1 MIGVEYDDEYA
12 VQEVFQLLKVP
23 WEWYTPASAST
34 YDVVIAK
41 NGHIPK
47 ACNVIDLAG
56 NDLIKKIADTLNE
69 GLPPSRRPI
78 CEEYLDALRQQ
89 LKRFTPLIEIPP
101 VPWGYNYSL
110 ALTHDV
116 DITSVRERSFPSVLY
131 AAYNCFR
138 QRKFLEG
145 TRIIL
150 AKLGLVEDPWNLFV
164 AWRALEEKHQVKS
177 TFYFLPRSG
186 HAGIGS
192 PKIRAGHYS
201 IDNLPIEELTLGGWE
216 VGIHGIDNWID
227 KASADA
233 ERISLSRDARVRVGT
248 RVHWLHFDEGTWQIL
263 DDAGYEYDST
273 FGYNEDVGF
282 RAGTLQVY
290 KPRGVE
296 RLLELPLHIQDV
308 SLFGRH
314 CWLTT
319 EEGCKRVD
327 CLGLDTDEAHR
338 ICNEI
343 LDQALRYG
351 GVVTVLW
358 HSDCLAAPRDWG
370 DVYTGILNRAKS
382 DNAWIT
388 RAIDIVDWFR
398 TRRRVQLGYSRSKDR
413 LSITV
418 AGLEPVRSLP
428 PLRLRVHVDPERV
441 RYIDGEYIC
450 GDEYVDIRC
459 DREQVS
465 VVWV

>member
-47 ACNVIDLAG
+47 ACNVIDLTG

-398 TRRRVQLGYSRSKDR
+398 MRRRVQLGYSRSKDR

-428 PLRLRVHVDPERV
+428 PLRLRVHVDPEQV
-441 RYIDGEYIC
+441 RHIDAEYVC
-450 GDEYVDIRC
+450 GDGFVDIRC
-459 DREQVS
+459 DRERVS
-465 VVWV
+465 VVLA

>member
-23 WEWYTPASAST
+23 WEWYTPTST
-34 YDVVIAK
+34 YDVVITK
-41 NGHIPK
+41 NSHISD
-47 ACNVIDLAG
+47 ACNVINLAN
-56 NDLIKKIADTLNE
+56 NDLIKKVADTLND
-69 GLPPSRRPI
+69 GLPRNRTPI
-78 CEEYLDALRQQ
+78 CEEYLEALRQQ
-89 LKRFTPLIEIPP
+89 IKRFSPLIEIPP
-101 VPWGYNYSL
+101 IPWGYTYSL

-116 DITSVRERSFPSVLY
+116 DITSVRERSVPSVLY
-131 AAYNCFR
+131 AAYNCIL
-138 QRKFLEG
+138 QRRPLEG
-145 TRIIL
+145 ARIVL
-150 AKLGLVEDPWNLFV
+150 AKLGLAEDPWDLFET
-164 AWRALEEKHQVKS
+164 WRELEERHQVKS
-177 TFYFLPRSG
+177 TFYFLPQSG

-201 IDNLPIEELTLGGWE
+201 IDDVPIKELTAGGWE
-216 VGIHGIDNWID
+216 VGVHGIDNWID
-227 KASADA
+227 RGSANA
-233 ERISLSRDARVRVGT
+233 ERISLLKDARVKVGT

-308 SLFGRH
+308 SLFGRY

-319 EEGCKRVD
+319 EKGCERVD
-327 CLGLDTDEAHR
+327 CLRLDEDEAYR
-338 ICNEI
+338 TCSEI
-343 LDQALRYG
+343 LDQAMRHG

-370 DVYTGILNRAKS
+370 DVYTGIINRAKA

-388 RAIDIVDWFR
+388 RAIDVVDWFR
-398 TRRRVQLGYSRSKDR
+398 MRRCVRLDYSK
-413 LSITV
+413 TK
-418 AGLEPVRSLP
+418 
-428 PLRLRVHVDPERV
+428 
-441 RYIDGEYIC
+441 
-450 GDEYVDIRC
+450 
-459 DREQVS
+459 
-465 VVWV
+465 

>member
-1 MIGVEYDDEYA
+1 MIGVEHDDEYA

-23 WEWYTPASAST
+23 WEWYTPTST
-34 YDVVIAK
+34 YDVIITQ
-41 NGHIPK
+41 NGHISEG
-47 ACNVIDLAG
+47 CDVIDLTD
-56 NDLIKKIADTLNE
+56 NDLIKKIANTLNE
-69 GLPPSRRPI
+69 GLPRGRIPI

-89 LKRFTPLIEIPP
+89 LKHFSPLIEIPP
-101 VPWGYNYSL
+101 VPWGYTYSL

-116 DITSVRERSFPSVLY
+116 DVTSVRERSVPSVLY

-138 QRKFLEG
+138 QRKFHEG
-145 TRIIL
+145 AGIVL
-150 AKLGLVEDPWNLFV
+150 AKLGLAKDPWDLFE
-164 AWRALEEKHQVKS
+164 AWRVLEEEHRVKS
-177 TFYFLPRSG
+177 TFYFLPRNG
-186 HAGIGS
+186 YAGIGS
-192 PKIRAGHYS
+192 PEIRAGYYS
-201 IDNLPIEELTLGGWE
+201 IDDVPIEELAAGGWE
-216 VGIHGIDNWID
+216 VGVHGIDNWTD

-233 ERISLSRDARVRVGT
+233 ERMSLLNGVKLKIGT

-290 KPRGVE
+290 QPRGVE
-296 RLLELPLHIQDV
+296 RLLELPLHIQDI

-319 EEGCKRVD
+319 EEGCKQVD
-327 CLGLDTDEAHR
+327 CLNLNDDEAYR
-338 ICNEI
+338 TCSEI

-370 DVYTGILNRAKS
+370 DVYTSIISRAKS

-398 TRRRVQLGYSRSKDR
+398 MRRNVR
-413 LSITV
+413 LSYLKTEDGLRITV
-418 AGLEPVRSLP
+418 TGLESIRSLP
-428 PLRLRVHVDPERV
+428 PLRVRVHVDPERV
-441 RYIDGEYIC
+441 QHIDAEYIC
-450 GDEYVDIRC
+450 GDGYVDIRSE
-459 DREQVS
+459 REQVN
-465 VVWV
+465 VVWA

>member
-1 MIGVEYDDEYA
+1 MIGVEYGDEYA

-23 WEWYTPASAST
+23 WEWYTPGST
-34 YDVVIAK
+34 YDVVISK
-41 NGHIPK
+41 NGHISE
-47 ACNVIDLAG
+47 ACNVINLTG
-56 NDLIKKIADTLNE
+56 NDLIGKIADTLNA
-69 GLPPSRRPI
+69 GLPRNRKPI
-78 CEEYLDALRQQ
+78 CEEYLDALRQEI
-89 LKRFTPLIEIPP
+89 KRFSPLIEIPP
-101 VPWGYNYSL
+101 MPWGYNYSL

-116 DITSVRERSFPSVLY
+116 DIASVRERSLPSVLY

-138 QRKFLEG
+138 QRRFLEG
-145 TRIIL
+145 VKIIL
-150 AKLGLVEDPWNLFV
+150 AKIRLVKDPWDLFET
-164 AWRALEEKHQVKS
+164 WRMLEEKHQVKS
-177 TFYFLPRSG
+177 TFYFLPRNS

-192 PKIRAGHYS
+192 PKIRAGYYS
-201 IDNLPIEELTLGGWE
+201 IDDALIEELTAGGWE
-216 VGIHGIDNWID
+216 VGVHGIDNWTD
-227 KASADA
+227 KASAGT
-233 ERISLSRDARVRVGT
+233 ERMALPRDTRVRVGT

-308 SLFGRH
+308 SLFGKH

-319 EEGCKRVD
+319 ERGCERAN
-327 CLGLDTDEAHR
+327 CLGLDEREAYR
-338 ICNEI
+338 TCNEI

-358 HSDCLAAPRDWG
+358 HSDCLVAPRDWG
-370 DVYTGILNRAKS
+370 SVYTGIINRAKS

-398 TRRRVQLGYSRSKDR
+398 MRRNVKLEYSKTKDGFK
-413 LSITV
+413 ITV
-418 AGLEPVRSLP
+418 GGLELARSLP
-428 PLRLRVHVDPERV
+428 PLRIRVHIDPERV
-441 RYIDGEYIC
+441 RHVDAEYIC
-450 GDEYVDIRC
+450 GEGYVDIRC
-459 DREQVS
+459 DRERVS
-465 VVWV
+465 VVFV

>member
-1 MIGVEYDDEYA
+1 MIGVEYDDKYA
-12 VQEVFQLLKVP
+12 AQEVFQLLKVP
-23 WEWYTPASAST
+23 WEWYTPTST
-34 YDVVIAK
+34 YDVVISK
-41 NGHIPK
+41 NSHLPG
-47 ACNVIDLAG
+47 ARNVIDLAD

-69 GLPPSRRPI
+69 GVPRNRKPI
-78 CEEYLDALRQQ
+78 CDECLDALRQEI
-89 LKRFTPLIEIPP
+89 KHFSPLIEIPP
-101 VPWGYNYSL
+101 IPWGYNYSL

-116 DITSVRERSFPSVLY
+116 DTTSVRERSIPSVLY

-138 QRKFLEG
+138 QRRFIEG
-145 TRIIL
+145 ARIVL
-150 AKLGLVEDPWNLFV
+150 AKLGLAEDPWDLFET
-164 AWRALEEKHQVKS
+164 WRELEEKHQVKS

-192 PKIRAGHYS
+192 PKIRAGYYS
-201 IDNLPIEELTLGGWE
+201 IDDVPIKKLTAGGWE

-227 KASADA
+227 RISADT
-233 ERISLSRDARVRVGT
+233 ERMALPRDARVKVGT

-290 KPRGVE
+290 QPRGVE

-319 EEGCKRVD
+319 EKGCERVD
-327 CLGLDTDEAHR
+327 CLSLDESEAYR
-338 ICNEI
+338 TCNEI
-343 LDQALRYG
+343 LDQAMQYG
-351 GVVTVLW
+351 GVVTILW

-370 DVYTGILNRAKS
+370 NVYTSIINRAKS

-398 TRRRVQLGYSRSKDR
+398 MRRGVRLDYSKTKDR
-413 LSITV
+413 LRITV
-418 AGLEPVRSLP
+418 AGLETARSLP
-428 PLRLRVHVDPERV
+428 PLRLRVHIDPAQV
-441 RYIDGEYIC
+441 RYIDAEYVC
-450 GDEYVDIRC
+450 GDGYVDIRC
-459 DREQVS
+459 DREHVD
-465 VVWV
+465 VVLA